1 MLELTKKISRKA
13 NNASSIK
20 QAVILAAGL
29 GSRLAK
35 TPDDIK
41 PLKLVGGVSLIQRN
55 IELFVQNGI
64 EEVIIVTGYHAHE
77 LEAQLTSDCAHLPV
91 KLTFRFNPDFRK
103 SNGLSVL
110 CAQSAVRGNFIL
122 TMADH
127 IFAPE
132 MVADACSLVPPQ
144 WGALLCVDYKLNTIF
159 DMDDATKVLVEDGK
173 VASISKKL
181 TNFNAVDTGLFVCTP
196 TLFEAL
202 NAAADLSPIHD
213 CSLSEGIA
221 TLMKTG
227 RMAVHDIGSFI
238 WQDVDDDYMLK
249 QAESLVKT
257 RLSAHVQSPRL
268 MAVTA

>member
-1 MLELTKKISRKA
+1 MLELTNTMSHKS

-20 QAVILAAGL
+20 QVVILAAGL

-64 EEVIIVTGYHAHE
+64 EEVVIVTGYHAHE
-77 LEAQLTSDCAHLPV
+77 LEEQLTRDCAHLPV
-91 KLTFRFNPDFRK
+91 KLVFQFNADFKK

-110 CAQSAVRGNFIL
+110 AAQPAIRGNFIL

-127 IFAPE
+127 IFAPD
-132 MVADACSLVPPQ
+132 MVADACTIEPPQ
-144 WGALLCVDYKLNTIF
+144 KGAILCVDYKLNTIF
-159 DMDDATKVLVEDGK
+159 DMDDATKVLVDNGR
-173 VASISKKL
+173 VAAISKQL

-196 TLFEAL
+196 TLFDAL
-202 NAAADLSPIHD
+202 NAAADASPIHD

-227 RMAVHDIGSFI
+227 RMHVHDIGAFI

-249 QAESLVKT
+249 QAETLVSNKLTT
-257 RLSAHVQSPRL
+257 RKSKRIAVSA
-268 MAVTA
+268 

>member
-1 MLELTKKISRKA
+1 MLEITKRFA
-13 NNASSIK
+13 NKFNANSSVK

-64 EEVIIVTGYHAHE
+64 EEVVIITGYHAHE
-77 LEAQLTSDCAHLPV
+77 LENQLKTDCAHLPI
-91 KLTFRFNPDFRK
+91 KLTFCFNSEFKK

-110 CAQSAVRGNFIL
+110 CAEPAIRGNFIL

-127 IFAPE
+127 IFAPD
-132 MVADACSLVPPQ
+132 MIADACTIEPPQ
-144 WGALLCVDYKLNTIF
+144 NGAILCVDYKLESVF
-159 DMDDATKVLVEDGK
+159 DMDDATKVQVENGK
-173 VASISKKL
+173 VAAISKQL
-181 TNFNAVDTGLFVCTP
+181 TSYNAVDTGLFICTP
-196 TLFEAL
+196 YLFKAL
-202 NAAADLSPIHD
+202 NEAKNASVNQD

-227 RMAVHDIGSFI
+227 RMAVHDIGAFI
-238 WQDVDDDYMLK
+238 WQDVDDDMMLA
-249 QAESLVKT
+249 QAESLV
-257 RLSAHVQSPRL
+257 RNRIQSRRNVRKV
-268 MAVTA
+268 AITG

>member
-1 MLELTKKISRKA
+1 MLELTQKMSRKL
-13 NNASSIK
+13 NNASSAK
-20 QAVILAAGL
+20 QVVILAAGL

-64 EEVIIVTGYHAHE
+64 EEIVIVTGYHAHE
-77 LEAQLTSDCAHLPV
+77 LETQLARDCAHLPV
-91 KLTFRFNPDFRK
+91 KLTFCFNPNYKK

-110 CAQSAVRGNFIL
+110 TARESVRGNFIL

-127 IFAPE
+127 IFSPE
-132 MVADACSLVPPQ
+132 MISDACSIIPPSQ
-144 WGALLCVDYKLNTIF
+144 GAVLCVDYKLDAIF
-159 DMDDATKVLVEDGK
+159 DMDDATKVCVENGR
-173 VASISKKL
+173 VAAISKKL
-181 TNFNAVDTGLFVCTP
+181 TQFNAVDTGLFICTP

-202 NAAADLSPIHD
+202 EAAADASPIHD

-227 RMAVHDIGSFI
+227 RMHVHDIGAYI
-238 WQDVDDDYMLK
+238 WQDVDDDYMLQ
-249 QAESLVKT
+249 QAETLLKSRISTT
-257 RLSAHVQSPRL
+257 RAPQRVAVSA
-268 MAVTA
+268 

>member
-1 MLELTKKISRKA
+1 MLELTKKLSRKA
-13 NNASSIK
+13 NNPSSVK

-77 LEAQLTSDCAHLPV
+77 LEAQLSADCAHLPV

-110 CAQSAVRGNFIL
+110 CAQSAVKGNFIL

-132 MVADACSLVPPQ
+132 MVADACTLVPPTF
-144 WGALLCVDYKLNTIF
+144 GALLCVDYKLNTIF
-159 DMDDATKVLVEDGK
+159 DMDDATKVFVEDGK
-173 VASISKKL
+173 VAAISKKL
-181 TNFNAVDTGLFVCTP
+181 TAFNAVDTGLFVCTP
-196 TLFEAL
+196 ALFKAL
-202 NAAADLSPIHD
+202 NAAADNSPIHD
-213 CSLSEGIA
+213 CSISEGIA

-249 QAESLVKT
+249 QAETLVKT
-257 RLSAHVQSPRL
+257 RLSEQAPAPRL